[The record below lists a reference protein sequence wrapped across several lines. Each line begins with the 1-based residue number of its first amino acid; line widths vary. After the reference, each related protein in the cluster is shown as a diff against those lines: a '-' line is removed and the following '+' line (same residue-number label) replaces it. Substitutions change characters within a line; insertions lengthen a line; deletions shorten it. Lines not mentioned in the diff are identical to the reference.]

1 MMDRIEIA
9 ARALMKAR
17 YPSPDTPWESF
28 DAAVQEQAKREAR
41 AVAESLWRDAATGD

>member
-1 MMDRIEIA
+1 MDKIEIA

-17 YPSPDTPWESF
+17 YPGPDTPWESF

-41 AVAESLWRDAATGD
+41 AVADALGETATAG